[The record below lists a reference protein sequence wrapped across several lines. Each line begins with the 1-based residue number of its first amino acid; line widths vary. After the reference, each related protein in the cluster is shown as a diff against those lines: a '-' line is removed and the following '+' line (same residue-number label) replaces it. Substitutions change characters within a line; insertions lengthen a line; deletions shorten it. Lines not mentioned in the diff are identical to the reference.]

1 MGKTKQQKIGQI
13 GEALAKKH
21 LEKEGYQILH
31 QNYRQKWGEIDLIAK
46 QNKEFVFVEVK
57 TMAYA
62 HFPHS
67 SNPAL
72 LPEDEVTSKKLEN
85 LNKTILYYLNVQHLD
100 VPYRLDLI
108 TIQIDVSRKK
118 YRIKHFHNI
127 N

>member
-1 MGKTKQQKIGQI
+1 MKKTHQQRIGQI

-21 LEKEGYQILH
+21 LEKEGYKILD
-31 QNYRQKWGEIDLIAK
+31 QNYRQKWGEIDIIAK

-62 HFPHS
+62 HFSYSP
-67 SNPAL
+67 NPAL

-85 LNKTILYYLNVQHLD
+85 LNKAILYYLNVNHLD
-100 VPYRLDLI
+100 MPYRLDLI
-108 TIQIDVSRKK
+108 TIQIDISHKK
-118 YRIKHFHNI
+118 YRLRHFHNI